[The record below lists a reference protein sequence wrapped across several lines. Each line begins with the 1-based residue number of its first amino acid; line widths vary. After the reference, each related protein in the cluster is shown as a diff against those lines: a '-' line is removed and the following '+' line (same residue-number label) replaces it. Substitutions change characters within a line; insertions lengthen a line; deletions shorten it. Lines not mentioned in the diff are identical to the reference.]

1 MTISKAEAGK
11 ILADLEKRAERRV
24 AYRGTGLQAG
34 DLRSVTEPGWWFAR
48 GSGALK
54 RAKAAARKGLAGQVF
69 RVQTESGAAYSVT
82 ALGRGRVVV
91 TEGE

>member
-1 MTISKAEAGK
+1 MTVSKAEAGK

-24 AYRGTGLQAG
+24 AYRGTGLQG
-34 DLRSVTEPGWWFAR
+34 SDLRAVAGEGRWWAR
-48 GSGALK
+48 GAGALK
-54 RAKAAARKGLAGQVF
+54 HAKTAARRGLAGEVF

-91 TEGE
+91 TEGV